1 MSGLITL
8 GRILFAVLFVFS
20 GVMGLSDIAATAQQI
35 ADRVVIPADLA
46 VYTTQLETLA
56 GMPFSHVMAI
66 AAGAAEIIC
75 GLMIALNF
83 GVRFFAAVL
92 IFFILAAT
100 FCFHNFWDM
109 SGADRSN
116 NMIHALK
123 NLSLI
128 GALLV
133 MIGFPRQVR
142 EDVDSAEVGY

>member
-1 MSGLITL
+1 MSGLVTL
-8 GRILFAVLFVFS
+8 GRIFFAVLFVFS
-20 GVMGLSDIAATAQQI
+20 GVVGLSDIAATAQQI
-35 ADRVVIPADLA
+35 ADRVVIPADLS
-46 VYTTQLETLA
+46 VYTAQLETLA

-66 AAGAAEIIC
+66 TAGSTEIIC

-83 GVRFFAAVL
+83 GVRFFSAVL
-92 IFFILAAT
+92 IAFILVAT
-100 FCFHNFWDM
+100 FYFHNFWDM
-109 SGADRSN
+109 SGTDRSN

-142 EDVDSAEVGY
+142 EDVESAEVGY